1 MLGKPVGG
9 IAGRAFACHTRGP
22 PRLNSYPARPGPGQS
37 LRFTQR
43 PNHEDTHA
51 VGCDTRRTFSTGER
65 RVAVRIRLKRL
76 GRRHLPFYRIAV
88 MDSRSPRDGRSIE
101 DVGHYDPMVPDK
113 SQRVNLNMERIDY
126 WISVGAQPSDKVA
139 VLIDKVKKNRFGTAS
154 EPPPMTAPKEL
165 PPPPEPSAEEA
176 APTDEAEDAA
186 AADEEATTEEAPA
199 EE

>member
-1 MLGKPVGG
+1 M
-9 IAGRAFACHTRGP
+9 
-22 PRLNSYPARPGPGQS
+22 
-37 LRFTQR
+37 
-43 PNHEDTHA
+43 
-51 VGCDTRRTFSTGER
+51 
-65 RVAVRIRLKRL
+65 AVRIRLKRL

-199 EE
+199 EEEAAAEEAPAEEEAAAEEAPAEEEAADEESKEAGEEG